1 MTKKTGF
8 TILAGLLF
16 AGSAVAAGRS
26 EVLVTSQAGKGS
38 TTYALD
44 FYSDGSVAGFQFDLE
59 GVGTDKAAGVDVSNC
74 GVSAPAGF
82 QGGCT
87 VRDGFVRVLFFSA
100 ELKSLPE
107 GWHDLGTV
115 SLKGSAKD
123 LRLKEVKVS
132 DSSGKAIATGA
143 RIEGAP
149 GSRVKAK

>member
-1 MTKKTGF
+1 MTKKIGF

-16 AGSAVAAGRS
+16 AGSALAAGRS
-26 EVLVTSQAGKGS
+26 EVLVTSQAGKSS

-59 GVGTDKAAGVDVSNC
+59 GIGDKAAGVDVSNC

-143 RIEGAP
+143 RLEGAS
-149 GSRVKAK
+149 GSRVKVK